1 MQAVFLWYIHVYKY
15 KHMIIYLV
23 LILDARVVKAVNY
36 PALGL
41 DQHAALWRE
50 VLNACMESYAMC
62 VFVCVRGGVDGWV
75 WKDGCITEAPCGC
88 VRQIDR

>member
-1 MQAVFLWYIHVYKY
+1 
-15 KHMIIYLV
+15 MIIYLV

-50 VLNACMESYAMC
+50 VLNACLEAYVMC
-62 VFVCVRGGVDGWV
+62 VCVWVGGCRWVGVAGWV
-75 WKDGCITEAPCGC
+75 CISEAACGC
-88 VRQIDR
+88 VGQIDR